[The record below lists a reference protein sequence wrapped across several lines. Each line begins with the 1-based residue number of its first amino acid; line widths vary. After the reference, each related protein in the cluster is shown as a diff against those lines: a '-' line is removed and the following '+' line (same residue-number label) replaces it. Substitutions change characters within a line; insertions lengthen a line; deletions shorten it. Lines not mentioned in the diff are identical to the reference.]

1 MKVGDYLLCKRDIF
15 DDIVICDS
23 VVKHKFSPIFKK
35 GKRYRIIGIEHYSYS
50 NSGATYGGI
59 APADYIFFRFKE
71 CAITS
76 FNLFHIFYT
85 QKEERNLKLKKIEY
99 GI

>member
-15 DDIVICDS
+15 DS

-59 APADYIFFRFKE
+59 APADYICFRFKE